1 MSDFSRNYET
11 QITGR
16 EGMAWVENGVKF
28 YGMKEGILLD
38 AKALYGQFIDEA
50 TGRFYSWFT
59 GADKLVEEALRQIE
73 ASDGARIQWYFAEEK
88 VLNAVKD
95 LFARN
100 GITEIDF
107 IFKTPK

>member
-38 AKALYGQFIDEA
+38 AKALYGQF
-50 TGRFYSWFT
+50 Y
-59 GADKLVEEALRQIE
+59 
-73 ASDGARIQWYFAEEK
+73 
-88 VLNAVKD
+88 
-95 LFARN
+95 
-100 GITEIDF
+100 
-107 IFKTPK
+107 

>member
-1 MSDFSRNYET
+1 M
-11 QITGR
+11 
-16 EGMAWVENGVKF
+16 
-28 YGMKEGILLD
+28 
-38 AKALYGQFIDEA
+38 
-50 TGRFYSWFT
+50 
-59 GADKLVEEALRQIE
+59 VEEALRQIE